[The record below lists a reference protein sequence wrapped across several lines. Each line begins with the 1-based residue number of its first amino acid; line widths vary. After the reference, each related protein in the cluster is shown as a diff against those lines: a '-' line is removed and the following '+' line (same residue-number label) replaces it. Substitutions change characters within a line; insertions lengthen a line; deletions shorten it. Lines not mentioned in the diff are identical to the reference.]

1 MGCAAAADKLADMSA
16 LDAELPARSQ
26 PTAPA
31 TEADRVDGRAWLLLA
46 ALFLAYICSATDRA
60 IISLIVEPIK
70 ASMQL
75 SDTQIGLLQG
85 VAFLLVYS
93 LAGIPAGMLADR
105 VPRLRLAAGA
115 IVAWSFMTSLC
126 GLARSFSS
134 LFAARAGVGIG
145 ESVLSP
151 VALSLIADRFPKRRQ
166 GLAIGIY
173 VCGSVVGSALAI
185 GFGGLLYAELLQRGP
200 TDVPYI
206 GVLEPWQQTF
216 VLLGLPGLVIA
227 ALLLVFR
234 EPPRQMLAPHQTVGA
249 RQFYRRN
256 ARLIVYHHLGNGLS
270 NVLAAA
276 ITAWAASCLIR
287 TYHADIKAVS
297 ISIGTALLVGGL
309 CGMLGGGWLSD
320 KLSHLG
326 AHMRLWVCAG
336 ASMIGAAAA
345 MLLPLAPGITSAAVV
360 LGVVILS
367 GAVPFSVANAA
378 LQVLAPANIRG
389 TVSAV
394 YYLSISVVGTL
405 GPSAVAFITDHG
417 FEDPSR
423 LNMSLTLVMAV
434 TSLLAALMYS
444 LAVAP
449 YKRALQVGGP
459 SLVKI

>member
-1 MGCAAAADKLADMSA
+1 MTDKLADMSA
-16 LDAELPARSQ
+16 LDAELQSRSQ
-26 PTAPA
+26 PQAA
-31 TEADRVDGRAWLLLA
+31 AIVSDSVDGRAWLLLA
-46 ALFLAYICSATDRA
+46 ALFLAYVCSATDRA
-60 IISLIVEPIK
+60 IISLMVEPIK

-75 SDTQIGLLQG
+75 SDTEIGLLQG

-93 LAGIPAGMLADR
+93 LAGVPAGMLADR

-115 IVAWSFMTSLC
+115 VVAWSFMTSLC

-151 VALSLIADRFPKRRQ
+151 VAMSLIADRFPKSRQ

-185 GFGGLLYAELLQRGP
+185 GFGGLLYAELLERGSVN
-200 TDVPYI
+200 VPYV

-216 VLLGLPGLVIA
+216 LLLGLPGLVV
-227 ALLLVFR
+227 ALLLLLFR
-234 EPPRQMLAPHQTVGA
+234 EPPRHVLAPHQTVGA

-256 ARLIVYHHLGNGLS
+256 ARVIFYHHLGNGLS

-276 ITAWAASCLIR
+276 VTAWSASCLIR

-309 CGMLGGGWLSD
+309 GGMLGGGWLSD
-320 KLSHLG
+320 KLSHRG
-326 AHMRLWVCAG
+326 AHMRLCVCAG
-336 ASMIGAAAA
+336 AAVIGFAAS
-345 MLLPLAPGITSAAVV
+345 MLLPLAPGITAATVV
-360 LGVVILS
+360 LGIVIFS

-389 TVSAV
+389 TVSAI
-394 YYLSISVVGTL
+394 YYLSISVIGTA
-405 GPSAVAFITDHG
+405 GPSAVAVITDYG
-417 FEDPSR
+417 FEDPGR
-423 LNMSLTLVMAV
+423 LNLSLTVVMAS
-434 TSLLAALMYS
+434 TSLLAALMYG
-444 LAVAP
+444 LAIAP
-449 YKRALQVGGP
+449 YRQALQVDSRDHG
-459 SLVKI
+459 